1 MTSQIFLNSRRAF
14 SSDATPN
21 FFNVIISGG
30 GLIGQ
35 TMACA
40 LAKNPLFKNTNILLI
55 ESSPKKDYASKENNY
70 SNRVSSIAPT
80 TKEFF
85 EKLGMWK
92 NIKRYQVMKDMKVW
106 GYLSKDFINFEH
118 DIDNPA
124 YIVENDEIVNAA
136 MIENSKASNVKILYG
151 SAIKGVTLNT
161 GKRSRNHQI
170 TLVDG
175 SLYDTNLLIGADGA
189 NSLIR
194 NVMQSDYI
202 NWNYNQFGIVATM
215 HLSDNNEN
223 NTAWQ
228 RFLPDGPIAILP
240 LSKGISSLVWSVTES
255 KAKKIIK
262 LPEEVFVEALNEAL
276 HSEPQ
281 KNEIA
286 TVVNNCSKSFLGL
299 FGPKTFPQPLIPP
312 HIKSVVP
319 KSIAAFPLSFGHCS
333 QYYKNGVVLIGDS
346 AHKVHPL
353 AGQGVNIGF
362 RDIQNLEDKLS
373 QGLFNGRVLGNAMDL
388 KHYETVAQR
397 QNVPLMAAI
406 DALHWI
412 YTSNNTIVKAFGNVC
427 FQFTESVRPV
437 KAVMKQL
444 AT

>member
-1 MTSQIFLNSRRAF
+1 MTTKIFLNSRCSLTSVAKP
-14 SSDATPN
+14 S

-40 LAKNPLFKNTNILLI
+40 LAKNPVFKNTNILLI
-55 ESSPKKDYASKENNY
+55 ESSSKKDYAQKDSY

-80 TKEFF
+80 TIEFF
-85 EKLGMWK
+85 EKLGIWK

-106 GYLSKDFINFEH
+106 GYLSKDYINFEH
-118 DIDNPA
+118 DSNNPA
-124 YIVENDEIVNAA
+124 YIVENDEIINAA
-136 MIENSKASNVKILYG
+136 VMENTKASNVKILYG
-151 SAIKGVTLNT
+151 STIKDVTLNV
-161 GKRSRNHQI
+161 GKRGRNHQI
-170 TLVDG
+170 KLVDD

-189 NSLIR
+189 NSFIR
-194 NVMQSDYI
+194 NVMGSDYI
-202 NWNYNQFGIVATM
+202 NWNYKQFGIVATVL
-215 HLSDNNEN
+215 LSESNEN

-240 LSKGISSLVWSVTES
+240 LEKGISSLVWSLTES
-255 KAKKIIK
+255 KAKQILK
-262 LPEEVFVEALNEAL
+262 LPEEVFVDALNEAL

-281 KNEIA
+281 KNEVAAI
-286 TVVNNCSKSFLGL
+286 VNSCSKSLLGV
-299 FGPKTFPQPLIPP
+299 FGPKSFSQPLIPP

-333 QYYKNGVVLIGDS
+333 QYYKDGVVLIGDS

-362 RDIQNLEDKLS
+362 RDIQNLEAKLS
-373 QGLFNGRVLGNAMDL
+373 QGVSDGRELGDAMDL
-388 KHYETVAQR
+388 KHYETEAQR
-397 QNVPLMAAI
+397 HNIPLMAAI

-412 YTSNNTIVKAFGNVC
+412 YTSDNTILKAFGNVC
-427 FQFTESVRPV
+427 FQFTESMRPL
-437 KAVMKQL
+437 KTVMKQL